1 MNYQTDQNYM
11 ILNRIF
17 ARRLSYVPAFSFAR
31 RFKPPTNNIFKE
43 RIEKRVK
50 EINESFK
57 L

>member
-1 MNYQTDQNYM
+1 M